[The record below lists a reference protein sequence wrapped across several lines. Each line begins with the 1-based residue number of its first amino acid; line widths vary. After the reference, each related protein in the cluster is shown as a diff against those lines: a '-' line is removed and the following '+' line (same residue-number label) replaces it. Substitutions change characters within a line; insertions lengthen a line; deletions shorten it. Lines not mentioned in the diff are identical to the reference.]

1 MFQKTDLLSLY
12 QAVFDTLSSGD
23 LQRLM
28 ERCYQ
33 ITGIPILVTDI
44 MYNLYGA
51 APQQTCGDYYWNYL
65 LENHCYTD
73 EMIVKLYEE
82 GIMQT
87 ADELDPPYIVDFGT
101 AVEGYPKLLGLVK
114 VNGVTEGYVV
124 MQCSRGQLT
133 DALKEAMLLI
143 SRACGLIFGNVL
155 VSHALDM
162 THRNVLADALFNN
175 RIQTQKQL
183 DLWFLD
189 LGFCPIAPFR
199 VLTLQLTENR
209 EQIPLSYLRNALQQ
223 YYPDQL
229 SIIQDHTLY
238 LLLYN
243 LGKTSETHFSAGQ
256 FLSLLKNYKAHCG
269 ISNLF
274 YSLLDLPDYRR
285 QALDALRYG
294 ALNNP
299 GGCIYYYSDYY
310 LPAIL
315 TPCFLQLPACSWI
328 SPVITAVREYDLE
341 HDTDYLETLQV
352 FINSLC
358 STSLAA
364 EELHMHRNSLMYR
377 LRKIEEIADCTLK
390 DKDTFLHLII
400 SFYLLDLN
408 HQR

>member
-44 MYNLYGA
+44 MHNLYGA
-51 APQQTCGDYYWNYL
+51 APQQKCGDYYWDYL

-155 VSHALDM
+155 VSHAPDM

-229 SIIQDHTLY
+229 SIIQGHTLY

-274 YSLLDLPDYRR
+274 YSL
-285 QALDALRYG
+285 
-294 ALNNP
+294 
-299 GGCIYYYSDYY
+299 
-310 LPAIL
+310 PAR
-315 TPCFLQLPACSWI
+315 SWI